1 MKQIANAWIADLP
14 MYEPGK
20 PIEEVARELEFESL
34 ADIVKLASN
43 ENALSP
49 SPLAV
54 RAMKRAERQMHRYP
68 DSSAHRLR
76 LALAR
81 KLSVKPEQL
90 LITNGSN
97 EAIELIGH
105 VFLCPGVDLVI
116 SECAFAIFRLI
127 GELFRARVISVP
139 MKDFRHD
146 LDAMLAAITPQTRV
160 VFIANPNN
168 PTGTMVSGA
177 ELDLFIQQAPPHVV
191 VVLDEAYIELLSE
204 DQQPDV
210 LKHVR
215 AGRKVIILRTFSK
228 TYGLAGLRIG
238 YAVAPEEGVQLLQRV
253 RQPFNVNAMA
263 LAAAEAAL
271 NDEAFLRKT
280 RRLVRSG
287 LKFFAEHLTRLGI
300 AYVPAVT
307 NFMLVETGQARATFQ
322 ALQKE
327 KIIVRPM
334 DGYGLP
340 DHVRITI
347 GTLSEN
353 QRCLQALAR
362 VLNKPEPQFGE
373 SGN

>member
-1 MKQIANAWIADLP
+1 MKQIAHAWIAGLP
-14 MYEPGK
+14 VYEPGK

-34 ADIVKLASN
+34 SEIVKLASN
-43 ENALSP
+43 ENALAP
-49 SPLAV
+49 SPLAM
-54 RAMKRAERQMHRYP
+54 RAMKRAAGQMHRYP

-90 LITNGSN
+90 LIVNGSN

-105 VFLCPGVDLVI
+105 VFLGPGVEVVI
-116 SECAFAIFRLI
+116 SQYAFAIFRLI
-127 GELFRARVISVP
+127 AEMFQAPVISVP

-146 LDAMLAAITPQTRV
+146 LPAMLAAITPQTRV

-177 ELDLFIQQAPPHVV
+177 ELDSFMRQVPPHVV
-191 VVLDEAYIELLSE
+191 VVLDEAYIELLNPE
-204 DQQPDV
+204 QQPDV
-210 LKHVR
+210 LRYVR
-215 AGRKVIILRTFSK
+215 AGDNTIILRTFSK

-238 YAVAPEEGVQLLQRV
+238 YAVAPEVGIQLLSRV

-280 RRLVRSG
+280 RRLVRNG
-287 LKFFAEHLTRLGI
+287 LKFFEEQLNRLGI

-307 NFMLVETGQARATFQ
+307 NFMLVETGAARATFQ

-340 DHVRITI
+340 NHVRITI
-347 GTLSEN
+347 GTPSEN

-362 VLNKPEPQFGE
+362 ILNKPAPQFGE
-373 SGN
+373 RGN